1 MAARVLPHSLEAEA
15 GVLGGILLRNEVLA
29 ELPELE
35 PMDFYDHKH
44 KVVFEAMRNLE
55 ARATPIDVTTL
66 EVQIPHDK
74 QAAIGGVT
82 FLYELTLRVP
92 TLDNV
97 RIYADIVRSFHRAR
111 QVMVTAGE
119 IAERGYEPD
128 LDVAEYI
135 AESERAILRVA
146 HQETAWKPRSM
157 ADIAKSRI
165 KALDALAQRRA
176 AGQITPTGIPT
187 GVERLDGHLG
197 GLPFKVVS
205 VIAARPKMGKSSL
218 ALSVADAATAA
229 GYGAQVFS
237 LEDGEDVYGDR
248 GLARLSGVPAEKM
261 RNGDLQRGDLDP
273 IVRAVAEL
281 RRRENWRVDERV
293 LTAQE
298 ICREL
303 RRAKAQIPN
312 FALGI
317 VDYLQIVRRNQ
328 RLNEDQA
335 LREILGELT
344 ACAKDLGIALLVL
357 SQLNRDLE
365 KREDKRPTLADLRGS
380 GAIEEMARVIIFLY
394 RGSVYYDSPK
404 KGIDYECNCPASF
417 CRCLADPEDF
427 QRTVQL
433 IIAAN
438 NQGQTGRV
446 FARWSGPTMTV
457 S

>member
-1 MAARVLPHSLEAEA
+1 MPPRVPPHSLEAEA
-15 GVLGGILLRNEVLA
+15 SVLGGILLRNEALA

-44 KVVFEAMRNLE
+44 KVVFEAIRNLE
-55 ARATPIDVTTL
+55 ARTLPIDVTTV
-66 EVQIPHDK
+66 EVQIARDK
-74 QAAIGGVT
+74 LEAIGGVA
-82 FLYELTLRVP
+82 FLGELTLRVP

-97 RIYADIVRSFHRAR
+97 RIYADMVREFHRAR
-111 QVMVTAGE
+111 QVMLAAGE

-128 LDVAEYI
+128 LDVAEYL

-146 HQETAWKPRSM
+146 HQDAAFKPRSM

-165 KALDALAQRRA
+165 KALDALHQRRA
-176 AGQITPTGIPT
+176 AGRIAPTGIPT
-187 GVERLDGHLG
+187 GVEGVDRHLG
-197 GLPFKVVS
+197 GLPFKVVT
-205 VIAARPKMGKSSL
+205 VAAARPKMGKSSFG
-218 ALSVADAATAA
+218 LSVADAASSA
-229 GYGAQVFS
+229 GYGVQVFT
-237 LEDGEDVYGDR
+237 LEDGEEMYGDR

-261 RNGDLQRGDLDP
+261 RNGDLQRADLDP
-273 IVRAVAEL
+273 IIRAVAEL
-281 RRRENWRVDERV
+281 RKRENWRVDERV
-293 LTAQE
+293 LSGAE

-312 FALGI
+312 FSLGI

-365 KREDKRPTLADLRGS
+365 KRDDKRPTLSDLRGS
-380 GAIEEMARVIIFLY
+380 GAIEEMARVIVFLY
-394 RGSVYYDSPK
+394 RGSVYYPAPK
-404 KGIDYECNCPASF
+404 KDIDYDCNCPASF
-417 CRCLADPEDF
+417 CRCLVDPEKF
-427 QRTVQL
+427 QREVQL

-446 FARWSGPTMTV
+446 FARWSGPTMEIR
-457 S
+457 